1 MNSVNKQNRERVIS
15 DWVFY
20 SQSTSMVISGRWR
33 RDRQTHRQT
42 DRDRDRQ
49 TETETDRDT
58 ERERERERIKVRFLK
73 SLSGASALFLLFFV
87 CFIIIIIIII
97 VIIVIIIIHR
107 LIVFSLLFFFFSC
120 LFCRF
125 IYPVTYYN
133 IPTIFFLSPCISRSF
148 TTKHT

>member
-58 ERERERERIKVRFLK
+58 DRQIDRQTDRQTETHA
-73 SLSGASALFLLFFV
+73 G
-87 CFIIIIIIII
+87 
-97 VIIVIIIIHR
+97 VI
-107 LIVFSLLFFFFSC
+107 LIVAAKCSDRYIIQSL
-120 LFCRF
+120 
-125 IYPVTYYN
+125 P
-133 IPTIFFLSPCISRSF
+133 SPPRHPPRPS
-148 TTKHT
+148 TTSTGP